1 MAFPRLLQQGGDCN
15 DATPLASERQY
26 FSPTFETAAPA
37 SLLRHCALA
46 AHALACIA
54 APARSS
60 ET

>member
-15 DATPLASERQY
+15 DATPLASECQY